1 MTTAAHTRQELD
13 AVTIRFA
20 GDSGDG
26 MQLTGDQFTSA
37 TAVAGNDL
45 ATLPDFPAE
54 IRAPA
59 GSLPGVSGFQIQF
72 ASHDI
77 FTPGDEADVLV
88 CMNPAALKTNL
99 SAVRRGGMIIVNSDA
114 FTETNLKKAGYA
126 LNPLDDQSLK
136 DYAIHKVPIET
147 LTLEATK
154 GLDIPS
160 RTAKTCKNFFA
171 LGLMYHMYQRPMEE
185 TLSFIDAKFATKTP
199 LIAEAN
205 KRVLNAGWNFGDTA
219 ELGSGFVVPP
229 ARISPGTYRNIR
241 GNDALALGI
250 IAASVRSGL
259 PVFLGAYPITPA
271 SDVLHLLSQY
281 KHFGVRTFQ
290 AEDEIAGVCAA
301 IGASFGGGLGV
312 TLSSGPGIAL
322 KTEALGLA
330 HMTELPLLVCNV
342 QRGGPSTGLPTKTEQ
357 ADLFQAI
364 YGRNGECPIPVIA
377 AATPADAFES
387 VYEAAR
393 IAIKYMTPVF
403 FLSDGYIA
411 NGAEPWKIPDPD
423 ALPPIDVNFV
433 KAGEAFQP
441 YDRDPVTLARRWVK
455 PGTPGLEHR
464 IGGLEKAD
472 KSGNISYDP
481 DNHDKMTRLR
491 AEKVARIA
499 QEIPPT
505 ETAGD
510 PDGDVVVVGW
520 GSTYGSIEAAVR
532 AARLQGIRA
541 AHVHLRYL
549 NPLPSDLEAVLRRF
563 RKVLVPEINLGQLS
577 FILRG
582 KYLIDARGFNQVRGQ
597 PFKVAALTQA
607 IVNLSE
613 ES

>member
-185 TLSFIDAKFATKTP
+185 TLAFIDAKFATKTP

-582 KYLIDARGFNQVRGQ
+582 KYLIDARGFNQV
-597 PFKVAALTQA
+597 
-607 IVNLSE
+607 
-613 ES
+613 

>member
-1 MTTAAHTRQELD
+1 MTTAAHIRRELD

-26 MQLTGDQFTSA
+26 MQLAGEQFTSA

-59 GSLPGVSGFQIQF
+59 GSLPGVSAFQIQF
-72 ASHDI
+72 ASTDI

-99 SAVRRGGMIIVNSDA
+99 NTVRRGGTIIVNSDA

-126 LNPLDDQSLK
+126 VSPLDDESLK
-136 DYAIHKVPIET
+136 EYAIHKVPIET
-147 LTLEATK
+147 LTIEATK
-154 GLDIPS
+154 GLEIPS

-185 TLSFIDAKFATKTP
+185 TLAFIDAKFLAKTP

-250 IAASVRSGL
+250 VAASVRSGL

-271 SDVLHLLSQY
+271 SDVLHVLSQY

-312 TLSSGPGIAL
+312 TISSGPGIAL

-364 YGRNGECPIPVIA
+364 FGRNGECPIPVIA

-411 NGAEPWKIPDPD
+411 NGSEPWKIPDPD
-423 ALPPIDVNFV
+423 SLPPIDVNFV
-433 KAGEAFQP
+433 KTGETVQP
-441 YDRDPVTLARRWVK
+441 YERDPVTLARRWVK

-472 KSGNISYDP
+472 KTGNISYDP
-481 DNHDKMTRLR
+481 DNHDKMTRIR

-532 AARLQGIRA
+532 AARLRGVRA

-549 NPLPSDLEAVLRRF
+549 NPLPSDLESVLRRF

-607 IVNLSE
+607 IMNLSE
-613 ES
+613 ET